1 VRALNLASDEGTFA
15 QDEEPEDDTD
25 SGCNRSIRIRRSL
38 MGRRY
43 TYRVIIERGDGRYHV
58 EIPALPGLL
67 LMGLYL

>member
-1 VRALNLASDEGTFA
+1 
-15 QDEEPEDDTD
+15 
-25 SGCNRSIRIRRSL
+25 